1 MKAMKNKIT
10 AKFHAKRKIT
20 YSTISIIATFAV
32 LMYLILPTNDTF
44 AYVPTTP
51 EDSGCNPE
59 TDTDCF
65 PDEIFSP
72 SDPTNSHPLV
82 LNGQFLSSNPE
93 VDGSEVIEMD
103 EIVVKGCEGGTKGEV
118 PGKPGVCKE

>member
-10 AKFHAKRKIT
+10 TKFHEKRKIR
-20 YSTISIIATFAV
+20 YATISIIATFAA
-32 LMYLILPTNDTF
+32 LMYLILPTNDAF

-51 EDSGCNPE
+51 EESGCNPE

-65 PDEIFSP
+65 PDEIFTSGH
-72 SDPTNSHPLV
+72 PTNANPLV
-82 LNGQFLSSNPE
+82 LNGQFLSSNTE
-93 VDGSEVIEMD
+93 VDDSEVIEMD

>member
-1 MKAMKNKIT
+1 MNNKT
-10 AKFHAKRKIT
+10 AAKFHKKKQIIYSAIFMIT
-20 YSTISIIATFAV
+20 TFAV
-32 LMYLILPTNDTF
+32 LIYLVLPTNDTF

-51 EDSGCNPE
+51 EESGCNPE

-65 PDEIFSP
+65 PNETFTSGH
-72 SDPTNSHPLV
+72 SNNAQPLV
-82 LNGQFLSSNPE
+82 HNGQFLGSNIE
-93 VDGSEVIEMD
+93 TDGSEVIEMD